1 MDMVMVMVKPEAHLT
16 PYQVQDHTV
25 TDQRIQLAPG
35 WHSGRSGVYSTAFYD
50 SCRVFVELA
59 RVPRYTLLNCRNHRY
74 IDAPLNF

>member
-50 SCRVFVELA
+50 SFLSCVRGA
-59 RVPRYTLLNCRNHRY
+59 RPRPEIHTAKL
-74 IDAPLNF
+74 P